1 MKHISLCF
9 LFLHV
14 SNASFFYSGVIGRK
28 EDFTSIDK
36 RTVHHYS
43 SLAVDIA
50 ETVIRALARIVFIE
64 DSMTSLKVWLTRFFY
79 IPLCV
84 MPLIRNNV

>member
-1 MKHISLCF
+1 MF
-9 LFLHV
+9 LID
-14 SNASFFYSGVIGRK
+14 SGVIGRK

-64 DSMTSLKVWLTRFFY
+64 DSMTSLKVRRALFIYGTSLTMWHV
-79 IPLCV
+79 L
-84 MPLIRNNV
+84 

>member
-1 MKHISLCF
+1 M
-9 LFLHV
+9 
-14 SNASFFYSGVIGRK
+14 IGRK

-64 DSMTSLKVWLTRFFY
+64 DSMTSLKVRR
-79 IPLCV
+79 LC
-84 MPLIRNNV
+84 L

>member
-1 MKHISLCF
+1 MPRTLSTPIGMIEASSFYDSCISNTPC
-9 LFLHV
+9 
-14 SNASFFYSGVIGRK
+14 SGVIGRK

-64 DSMTSLKVWLTRFFY
+64 DSMTSLKVMVLS
-79 IPLCV
+79 LS
-84 MPLIRNNV
+84 L